1 MSGAGMTERN
11 DTDDETILLAK
22 EAAEQLFNTK
32 GLHSPSLYE
41 PRSFR
46 MARAAIHRL
55 GELFDQL
62 PGSVAD
68 ALEAAG
74 SSGELLS
81 SDRLQG
87 LAEILQ
93 NADDAGASEV
103 RLLLR
108 NDDLLMSHNGGEMKL
123 RHVLGLAMPWFS
135 TKRAE
140 SETFGRFGIGLS
152 ALRSISGTD
161 RRALQSVSCSVGG
174 ANSVADRPAGAPGWI
189 R

>member
-1 MSGAGMTERN
+1 MTELSG
-11 DTDDETILLAK
+11 TDDETILLAQK
-22 EAAEQLFNTK
+22 AAEQLFNAK
-32 GLHSPSLYE
+32 GSSSPSVYE
-41 PRSFR
+41 PCCFR
-46 MARAAIHRL
+46 TARAAVRRL
-55 GELFDQL
+55 GELFEQL
-62 PGSVAD
+62 PGSVAA

-108 NDDLLMSHNGGEMKL
+108 DDDLLMSHNGGEMRL
-123 RHVLGLAMPWFS
+123 RHVLGVAMPWFS

-140 SETFGRFGIGLS
+140 SESFGRFGIGLS
-152 ALRSISGTD
+152 ALRSISTMIE
-161 RRALQSVSCSVGG
+161 VHCSPYHVRL
-174 ANSVADRPAGAPGWI
+174 SMCTET
-189 R
+189 

>member
-1 MSGAGMTERN
+1 MTERSN
-11 DTDDETILLAK
+11 TDNEMVLLAR
-22 EAAEQLFNTK
+22 EAAEQLFNAK
-32 GLHSPSLYE
+32 GSHSPSVYE
-41 PRSFR
+41 PRCFR
-46 MARAAIHRL
+46 TARAAVGRL
-55 GELFDQL
+55 GELFERL

-74 SSGELLS
+74 RSGELLS

-103 RLLLR
+103 RLLHR
-108 NDDLLMSHNGGEMKL
+108 DHDLLMSHNGEEMRL

-135 TKRAE
+135 TKRDE

-152 ALRSISGTD
+152 ALRSISRVIDVHCNPYHVRLAEPILSPIDPTFTPD
-161 RRALQSVSCSVGG
+161 CV
-174 ANSVADRPAGAPGWI
+174 
-189 R
+189 